1 MNTNAPW
8 SKFYAK
14 AIDPHFQGDSNTLI
28 DNLTDT
34 VRDYGDN
41 IALICEDDELTYNDM
56 LADIIKFA
64 SSLKSIGVGKGTQ
77 VVLSL
82 PNCIEVVIAC
92 YSCMAIGAIFILMN
106 PAYKE
111 FELQEMF
118 DELKAEV
125 LISTSD
131 TITRTKGIIDITN
144 SKLRNYISIDS
155 EQDGDVLSFSTL
167 LASGDEHMVI
177 SKPGLDDIAC
187 IQFTSGTTGKFKA
200 AALTQENLSFDI
212 AVSRHSYFD
221 SIIGQEAFLC
231 ACPLFHILGFQGAL
245 NHAIKIAAK
254 TIILPKAF
262 PQKIIQAIN
271 EQGVTFAPLV
281 PAHYIG
287 LLAYED
293 LLRDS
298 DFSKVKF
305 NSGGAGIPIEVLE
318 RFESLTGKYILEG
331 YGLTEASPV
340 THLNPHGVDIRK
352 PGSIGIPYPGVDARI
367 VDINDPDKTLAQG
380 EKGELLVKGRNVCT
394 TYYSNEREYQAIE
407 TDGWLHTGDLAYMDE
422 DGFFYIA
429 DRIKDVIITSAFN
442 VSPREIEEF
451 LYRNNKVLKAA
462 VIGIPDE
469 KKGESIAAFIVLK
482 DGETATEDEFIDY
495 CKDGLVKYK
504 CPSKVFFVDTLPEN
518 SLGKILKYKLKED
531 FITFTQPQES

>member
-1 MNTNAPW
+1 
-8 SKFYAK
+8 
-14 AIDPHFQGDSNTLI
+14 
-28 DNLTDT
+28 
-34 VRDYGDN
+34 
-41 IALICEDDELTYNDM
+41 
-56 LADIIKFA
+56 
-64 SSLKSIGVGKGTQ
+64 
-77 VVLSL
+77 
-82 PNCIEVVIAC
+82 
-92 YSCMAIGAIFILMN
+92 MAIGAIFILMN

-131 TITRTKGIIDITN
+131 TIARTKEIIDTTN
-144 SKLRNYISIDS
+144 SKLRHYISIDS
-155 EQDGDVLSFSTL
+155 EQDGDVLSFATL
-167 LASGDEHMVI
+167 LASGDEREVI

-200 AALTQENLSFDI
+200 AALTQGNLSFDI
-212 AVSRHSYFD
+212 AASRHSYFD
-221 SIIGQEAFLC
+221 SKIGQEAFLC
-231 ACPLFHILGFQGAL
+231 ACPLFHVLGFQGAL
-245 NHAIKIAAK
+245 NHAIRIAAK

-287 LLAYED
+287 MLAYED

-331 YGLTEASPV
+331 YGLTEASPI
-340 THLNPHGVDIRK
+340 THLNPYGVDIKK
-352 PGSIGIPYPGVDARI
+352 PGSIGIPFPGVDARI
-367 VDINDPDKTLAQG
+367 VDINDPDKILAQG
-380 EKGELLVKGRNVCT
+380 EKGELLVKGPNVCT
-394 TYYSNEREYQAIE
+394 TYYSNENEYQDQAVE
-407 TDGWLHTGDLAYMDE
+407 TNGWLHTGDLAYMDE

-462 VIGIPDE
+462 VIGVPDD
-469 KKGESIAAFIVLK
+469 KKGEAIAALIVLK
-482 DGETATEDEFIDY
+482 DNETATEDEFIDY
-495 CKDGLVKYK
+495 CRDGLVKYK
-504 CPSKVFFVDTLPEN
+504 CPSKVVFIETLPEN
-518 SLGKILKYKLKED
+518 SLGKILKYKLRED
-531 FITFTQPQES
+531 FTLHSDRLEYV

>member
-1 MNTNAPW
+1 MNPNAPW
-8 SKFYAK
+8 NKFYAK
-14 AIDPHFQGDSNTLI
+14 AIDPNYQGDSNTLI

-34 VRDYGDN
+34 VRDYGN
-41 IALICEDDELTYNDM
+41 NVALIYEGDEMTYDDLLKN
-56 LADIIKFA
+56 IVKFA
-64 SSLKSIGVGKGTQ
+64 SSLQSIGVGKGTQ

-82 PNCIEVVIAC
+82 PNCVEIVIAC
-92 YSCMAIGAIFILMN
+92 YSCMVIGAVFILMN

-131 TITRTKGIIDITN
+131 TIARTKGIIDTTS
-144 SKLRNYISIDS
+144 SKIKQYISINP
-155 EQDGDVLSFSTL
+155 EQDDDVLSFSAL
-167 LASGDEHMVI
+167 LASGDEHRAL
-177 SKPGLDDIAC
+177 SKPGLNDIAC

-200 AALTQENLSFDI
+200 AALTQGNLSFDV
-212 AVSRHSYFD
+212 AASRHSYFD
-221 SIIGQEAFLC
+221 SILGQEAFLC
-231 ACPLFHILGFQGAL
+231 ACPLFHVLGFQGAL
-245 NHAIKIAAK
+245 NHAIRIAAK
-254 TIILPKAF
+254 TVILPKAF

-271 EQGVTFAPLV
+271 DYGVTFAPLV

-287 LLAYED
+287 MLSCED
-293 LLRDS
+293 LLRES

-352 PGSIGIPYPGVDARI
+352 PGSIGIPFPGVDARI
-367 VDINDPDKTLAQG
+367 VDINDSDKALAQG
-380 EKGELLVKGRNVCT
+380 EKGELLVKGPNICT
-394 TYYSNEREYQAIE
+394 TYYSNEKEYDAVE
-407 TDGWLHTGDLAYMDE
+407 TGEWLHTGDLAYMDE
-422 DGFFYIA
+422 DGFFYIV

-462 VIGIPDE
+462 VIGVPDE
-469 KKGESIAAFIVLK
+469 KRGEAIVAYIVLK
-482 DGETATEDEFIDY
+482 NGETATEDEFIDY

-504 CPSKVFFVDTLPEN
+504 CPSKVVLIEALPEN
-518 SLGKILKYKLKED
+518 SLGKTLKYKLRED
-531 FITFTQPQES
+531 LKFVPV

>member
-1 MNTNAPW
+1 MSTNAPW
-8 SKFYAK
+8 NKFYAK
-14 AIDPHFQGDSNTLI
+14 AIDPDYQGDSNTLI
-28 DNLTDT
+28 DNLTDA

-41 IALICEDDELTYNDM
+41 VALVYEGDEITYNDM
-56 LADIIKFA
+56 LTDIIKFA
-64 SSLKSIGVGKGTQ
+64 SSLKSLGVDKGTQ

-82 PNCIEVVIAC
+82 PNCVEIVIAC
-92 YSCMAIGAIFILMN
+92 YSCMAIGAVFILMN

-118 DELKAEV
+118 GELKAEV

-131 TITRTKGIIDITN
+131 TITRTKGIIDTTS
-144 SKLRNYISIDS
+144 SKLKHYISIDS
-155 EQDGDVLSFSTL
+155 EQDDDVLSFGTL
-167 LASGDEHMVI
+167 LASGDEHMAI
-177 SKPGLDDIAC
+177 SKPRLNDIAC

-200 AALTQENLSFDI
+200 AALTQGNLSFDI
-212 AVSRHSYFD
+212 AASRHSYFD

-231 ACPLFHILGFQGAL
+231 ACPLFHVLGFQGAL
-245 NHAIKIAAK
+245 NHAIRIAAK

-281 PAHYIG
+281 PAHFIG
-287 LLAYED
+287 MLAYED

-318 RFESLTGKYILEG
+318 RFESLTGQYILEG

-340 THLNPHGVDIRK
+340 THLNPYGVDIRK
-352 PGSIGIPYPGVDARI
+352 PGSIGIPFPGVDARI
-367 VDINDPDKTLAQG
+367 IDINDPDRTVAQG
-380 EKGELLVKGRNVCT
+380 EKGELLVKGPNVCT
-394 TYYSNEREYQAIE
+394 SYYSNENEYQTFE
-407 TDGWLHTGDLAYMDE
+407 TSEWLHTGDLAYMDE
-422 DGFFYIA
+422 DGFFYIV

-462 VIGIPDE
+462 VVGVPD
-469 KKGESIAAFIVLK
+469 KMKGEAIVAFIVLR

-504 CPSKVFFVDTLPEN
+504 CPSKVIFIDTLPEN
-518 SLGKILKYKLKED
+518 SLGKILKYKLRED
-531 FITFTQPQES
+531 LNLFSK